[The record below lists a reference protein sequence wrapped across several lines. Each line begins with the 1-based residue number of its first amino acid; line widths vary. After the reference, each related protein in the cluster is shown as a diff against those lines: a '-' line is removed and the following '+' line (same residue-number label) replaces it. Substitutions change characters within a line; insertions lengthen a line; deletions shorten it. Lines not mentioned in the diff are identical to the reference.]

1 MKRHFKS
8 SVSSFVISVFMFC
21 FITRVFASERKVSM
35 NENWKFYRGCIAN
48 AEQAAFNDT
57 QWRILDLPH
66 DWSMEPIPVQREGI
80 TIGPFSRMSVGG
92 ADTGQTVGGEGWY
105 RKEFTIQPEDADKII
120 SIYFE
125 GAYNQTEV
133 WINGQKACFNPY
145 GYIPF
150 KIDINKYCNAP
161 GTTNTIAV
169 KVINEGLN
177 SRWYA
182 GSGIYRHVWMMK
194 TDKVHLDEWD
204 TFVDASKVE
213 VKKAIVNLYTI
224 LHNST
229 KEETVSNLNIQILSP
244 QGDEVYSATKQV
256 NVVGEGATPLSLSFD
271 IKKPVLW
278 SVDTPYLY
286 TAHISVKSKVQS
298 GKKQDATNQDVTNQ
312 NSTNLVSD
320 EITVPFGIRTIEF
333 SAEKGFLLN
342 GNPLKL
348 KGGCLHHDNG
358 LLGAVAINRA
368 EERKVELMKANG
380 FNAVRCSHNLP
391 SEYFL
396 QACDRLGLL
405 VIDEVFDQWQQAK
418 RPQDYHQYFD
428 EWSEHDMSVMVRR
441 DRNHPSIIMWGI
453 GNEIAERADEPAGD
467 VIAKKLISTIHK
479 YDTTRATTAG
489 VNSFWDRR
497 HFTWEKDSER
507 AFRNLDISGYNYQW
521 GEYEKDHARF
531 PKRIM
536 YGSESV
542 PKEAAQNW
550 NLIDKNPYL
559 IGDFVWTALDYLG
572 EAGLAHTLELAPG
585 EHSPQF
591 MGWPWYNAWCG
602 DIDFCGDKKPQSY
615 YRDILWKRR
624 DISLAVQAPVAEG
637 KREDINYWGWKNE
650 FLSWNWQGR
659 EGETMTVHVY
669 SRSPKVRLYL
679 NNRLIGEKEVNP
691 DTYTASFEVPY
702 EPGQLKAVNLK
713 GKKETASAELHT
725 TGKPAMIRLTADRL
739 KIKADKND
747 LSYVKVEILDK
758 DGKLIPD
765 CNMPLEIKSTGKGS
779 VIAAGNGSADDMN
792 SFRSLKPKTFRGK
805 AIAIVQPNTEKGVI
819 TLTVSA
825 EGLSEASISIDT
837 Y

>member
-1 MKRHFKS
+1 MMNNYFES
-8 SVSSFVISVFMFC
+8 SVRLLALLALIPC
-21 FITRVFASERKVSM
+21 FITESSASERKVSM

-48 AEQAAFNDT
+48 AEQTSFKDT
-57 QWRILDLPH
+57 QWRVLDLPH
-66 DWSMEPIPVQREGI
+66 DWSMDPVPVQREGI

-120 SIYFE
+120 SLYFE

-150 KIDINKYCNAP
+150 KIDIQPYCNAP
-161 GTTNTIAV
+161 GIPNIIAV
-169 KVINEGLN
+169 KVVNEGLN

-182 GSGIYRHVWMMK
+182 GSGIYRHVWLMK

-204 TFVDASKVE
+204 TFIDASKVE
-213 VKKAIVNLYTI
+213 GKKATIDLHSI
-224 LHNST
+224 LHNSG
-229 KEETVSNLNIQILSP
+229 KEKVTAHLKIQIFSP
-244 QGDEVYSATKQV
+244 QGEEVYSTTQPV
-256 NVVGEGATPLSLSFD
+256 NISGETNIPISLTFD
-271 IKKPVLW
+271 IKKPELW
-278 SVDTPYLY
+278 SVDTPSLY
-286 TAHISVKSKVQS
+286 TVHLSVKSK
-298 GKKQDATNQDVTNQ
+298 K
-312 NSTNLVSD
+312 LSD
-320 EITVPFGIRTIEF
+320 EITVPFGIRTVEF

-342 GNPLKL
+342 GKPLKL

-418 RPQDYHQYFD
+418 RPQDYHQFFD
-428 EWSEHDMSVMVRR
+428 EWSEHDIATMVRR
-441 DRNHPSIIMWGI
+441 DRNHPSIIMWSI
-453 GNEIAERADEPAGD
+453 GNEIAERADEPTGEI
-467 VIAKKLISTIHK
+467 IARKLIATIHK
-479 YDTTRATTAG
+479 YDTSRATTAA

-497 HFTWEKDSER
+497 DFSWEKDSER

-521 GEYEKDHARF
+521 KEYEKDHARF
-531 PKRIM
+531 PQRIM

-542 PKEAAQNW
+542 PKEAARNW
-550 NLIDKNPYL
+550 NLIDKNSYL

-624 DISLAVQAPVAEG
+624 DISLAVQPPVVKG

-650 FLSWNWQGR
+650 FLSWNWKGY
-659 EGETMTVHVY
+659 EGETMAVHVY

-679 NNRLIGEKEVNP
+679 NDRLLGEKEVNP

-702 EPGQLKAVNLK
+702 EPGQLKAINLK
-713 GKKETASAELHT
+713 GKKETTSTELCT
-725 TGKPAMIRLTADRL
+725 TGIPAMIHLTADRM

-747 LSYVKVEILDK
+747 LSYIKVEILDK

-765 CNMPLEIKSTGKGS
+765 CSIPLEIKSTGKGS
-779 VIAAGNGSADDMN
+779 VIAAGNGSADDMR

-805 AIAIVQPNTEKGVI
+805 AIAIVQPNTEKGTI

-825 EGLSEASISIDT
+825 EGLPEAAIVIET